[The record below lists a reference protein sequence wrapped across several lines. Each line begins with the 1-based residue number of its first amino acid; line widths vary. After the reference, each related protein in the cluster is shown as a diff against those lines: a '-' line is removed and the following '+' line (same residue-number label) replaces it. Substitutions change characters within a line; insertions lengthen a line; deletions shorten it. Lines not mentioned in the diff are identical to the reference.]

1 MIEIIP
7 AIDILNGECV
17 RLSQGDYEKRQVYEK
32 DPIQAAKAFERIG
45 FNKLHIVDLDGAKS
59 SAPINLELVGK
70 IKRETTLSIEFGG
83 GIKSF
88 ETAEMVLNS
97 GVDEIICG
105 SIAIENEYETKKL
118 IEKYSS
124 MIILGVDIKGR
135 EICSRGWLERTPFSI
150 EDFLKKY
157 CDIGLKRVIITN
169 IEKDGM
175 LTGPD
180 FNLYKQIKRV
190 FPELSLTASGGVSG
204 INDIMELSSIGVDSV
219 IIGRSFYEGAFKK
232 GELESW
238 LQKG

>member
-32 DPIQAAKAFERIG
+32 DPIQAAKVFERIG

-88 ETAEMVLNS
+88 ETAEMVLYS

-105 SIAIENEYETKKL
+105 SIALENVYETKKL
-118 IEKYSS
+118 IEKYCS
-124 MIILGVDIKGR
+124 MIILGVDI
-135 EICSRGWLERTPFSI
+135 
-150 EDFLKKY
+150 
-157 CDIGLKRVIITN
+157 
-169 IEKDGM
+169 
-175 LTGPD
+175 
-180 FNLYKQIKRV
+180 
-190 FPELSLTASGGVSG
+190 
-204 INDIMELSSIGVDSV
+204 
-219 IIGRSFYEGAFKK
+219 
-232 GELESW
+232 
-238 LQKG
+238 

>member
-1 MIEIIP
+1 MINYFICNII
-7 AIDILNGECV
+7 
-17 RLSQGDYEKRQVYEK
+17 
-32 DPIQAAKAFERIG
+32 
-45 FNKLHIVDLDGAKS
+45 
-59 SAPINLELVGK
+59 
-70 IKRETTLSIEFGG
+70 
-83 GIKSF
+83 
-88 ETAEMVLNS
+88 
-97 GVDEIICG
+97 
-105 SIAIENEYETKKL
+105 
-118 IEKYSS
+118 
-124 MIILGVDIKGR
+124 
-135 EICSRGWLERTPFSI
+135 FSI